1 MFTITYTD
9 KDIPIHIG
17 GSFLNIDEFVP
28 ERTIIITDENVKRLY
43 GHLMEAY
50 PVITLPAGEDQKSL
64 TVVENIIHQL
74 VAIGADR
81 GSFLLGVGGGVIC
94 DITGFV
100 ASVFMR
106 GIPFAFAPTTLLAQV
121 DASIGGK
128 NGVNSGPFKNM
139 IGVFNQPEFVLIDTV
154 FLTTLSDEEYA
165 NGLAEVIKHC
175 AIHNASEFGWLVSN
189 MDRILQ
195 RNPEYVERTVLQSV
209 FIKTLIVDS
218 DPLEKD
224 KRRLLNFG
232 HTYGHAIEKHYRI
245 AHGQAVSLG
254 MVLANKMAVE
264 HGLLEEK
271 KARYITTLLA
281 DAGLPTDISHLDMTA
296 LNILIRGD
304 KKKVGDTMAFILL
317 KDIGEPIIEMIPLH
331 D

>member
-1 MFTITYTD
+1 MLTLTYTD
-9 KDIPIHIG
+9 KNVPVHLG
-17 GSFLNIDEFVP
+17 QSFLKIGEFVP
-28 ERTIIITDENVKRLY
+28 EGTIIITDQNVKIHH
-43 GHLMEAY
+43 GHVMEAY
-50 PVITLPAGEDQKSL
+50 PTIVLPAGEDQKSL
-64 TVVENIIHQL
+64 AVVEDIVNQL
-74 VAIGADR
+74 VTLGADR
-81 GSFLLGVGGGVIC
+81 SSFLLGVGGGVIC

-139 IGVFNQPEFVLIDTV
+139 IGVFNQPEFVLIDTG
-154 FLTTLSDEEYA
+154 FLATLSDEEYA

-175 AIHNASEFGWLVSN
+175 VIHNAKEFGWLVSH

-195 RNPEYVERTVLQSV
+195 RDPEYVERTVLQSV

-224 KRRLLNFG
+224 KRRLLNYG
-232 HTYGHAIEKHYRI
+232 HTYGHAIEKHYGI
-245 AHGQAVSLG
+245 AHGRAVSLG

-264 HGLLEEK
+264 RGLLEEK
-271 KARYITTLLA
+271 KARYISTLLA
-281 DAGLPTDISHLDMTA
+281 DAGLPTDISQLDMKA

-304 KKKVGDTMAFILL
+304 KKKVGDAVAFILL